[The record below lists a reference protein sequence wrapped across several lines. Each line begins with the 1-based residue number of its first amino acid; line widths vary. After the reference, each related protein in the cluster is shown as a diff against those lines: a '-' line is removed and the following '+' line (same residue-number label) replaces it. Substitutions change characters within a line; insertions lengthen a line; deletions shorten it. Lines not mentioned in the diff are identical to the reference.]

1 VRFDF
6 MSEISEM
13 VGKKLLELADKYF
26 LTPIERS
33 EVVDF
38 LLAAGDLNERER
50 NVVNEFMEWGTNNFG
65 GKEIPLK

>member
-1 VRFDF
+1 

-33 EVVDF
+33 EVADF

>member
-1 VRFDF
+1 MRFDF